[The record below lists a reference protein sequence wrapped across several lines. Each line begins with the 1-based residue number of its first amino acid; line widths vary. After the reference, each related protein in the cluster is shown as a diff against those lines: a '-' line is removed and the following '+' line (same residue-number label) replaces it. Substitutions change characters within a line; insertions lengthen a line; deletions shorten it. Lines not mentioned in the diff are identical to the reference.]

1 MRKLLLLFL
10 SFYSV
15 LLFAGDKHE
24 HNDHHYYSKDLT
36 YLNLNHE
43 QKEKIKEILSEYR
56 KNLKDLR
63 KTKREFQEKKQEL
76 FAKEIFDVEALKNLN
91 ANLNQKINVIE
102 IPLLQKLHN
111 VLTLEQ
117 RQKFIHYIDEW
128 EVE

>member
-1 MRKLLLLFL
+1 VRNLLLLFL

-15 LLFAGDKHE
+15 LLFAGEHE

-36 YLNLNHE
+36 YLNLNHD

-63 KTKREFQEKKQEL
+63 KTKREFKEKKQEL

-91 ANLNQKINVIE
+91 THLNQKINAIE